1 MMTHRFIGRLLANAV
16 AGVLLATAAAL
27 PVQAQDTGRI
37 VGRIVDAQTGSGLPN
52 VTVRVAGS
60 AAATLSG
67 VDGRYVINAV
77 PAGAVSIEAQSI
89 GYGTKIVTGLLVPGG
104 GVVEQLIS
112 LDPAAVV
119 MAAIEVTAAAERGS
133 VNRSLEVQRTASGI
147 LNSIAAEQISR
158 SPDGDAAAAVQR
170 VSGVTVQDGRYVF
183 VRGLGERYTTTSLN
197 GSRIP
202 SPEPER
208 KMVPLDLFPTGLLQ
222 MITTSKT
229 FTPNLHGDFSG
240 AHVDIRTREYPLGR
254 EFTLSLS
261 QGVNSA
267 VTGYMLPMAPRAGG
281 EWLAAATRARQ
292 MPDIVRDTPR
302 PQPGPQTNAMVNAM
316 RNAWSVQERAG
327 RPSSSLGVSLGG
339 NDDVVGR
346 TIGYLFSGSY
356 SLGDEVNAGSV
367 RENPEGDRYEG
378 TVGRQSVLLG
388 GLLNLSTMVG
398 THSRVSLDNSYNR
411 TADNEARLERG
422 FYENH
427 GTNVQIERLR
437 YIERTV
443 RSSQLQAQHQL
454 GRRHRLDWSV
464 SSSAVSR
471 QEPDRSEFVTWLDPE
486 VPTWYNQEGAFRAYG
501 GLTESSVE
509 GAADYRLELGATG
522 RHTLRL
528 GGLFRTTERSA
539 FDNGYAIRSREW
551 TPTDPRWHMS
561 PEEFFDGR
569 FAQDAERIFELGIFN
584 AGGGYGAR
592 DRLAAG
598 YAMFEWQIMPWLQLI
613 SGARVERSAVA
624 VSYQDVLGTEG
635 LAEPRYTDV
644 LPAAA
649 LNIELTPTQKIRVAA
664 SQTLAR
670 PEYREIAPICYRA
683 GLGEEQRCGNPDLR
697 RTLIQNYDIRW
708 ERYPAVGQ
716 MMSVALF
723 MKRFDSPIEPRYQG
737 RSGTNSLWFENA
749 ASATNHGV
757 EVEARRS
764 LDVVWNRLA
773 GLTAFANA
781 TVMKSEVRTG
791 VDGDAVRAMTGQA
804 PYVVN
809 GGLTWTSTH
818 GSTSATI
825 LYNVVGERII
835 NARPSGLT
843 VPDMVEQPRP
853 GLDVSLRF
861 PLLSD
866 VAAKVDLKNLLDS
879 PYHVTQGDL
888 LRAWHRS
895 GRSASIGLSWR
906 AGQQ

>member
-229 FTPNLHGDFSG
+229 FTPNLQGDFSG
-240 AHVDIRTREYPLGR
+240 AQVDIRTREYPLGR

-281 EWLAAATRARQ
+281 EWLAAATRPRQ

-316 RNAWSVQERAG
+316 RNAWSVQERAAGPARHWGCLARRQRRRPRPHHRLPVLRHLLAGRRGERRLGPREPGRRPLRGHG
-327 RPSSSLGVSLGG
+327 RPAERAAGRAAQPQHHVRHAQPHLAQQQLQPDGG
-339 NDDVVGR
+339 QRGATR
-346 TIGYLFSGSY
+346 
-356 SLGDEVNAGSV
+356 
-367 RENPEGDRYEG
+367 
-378 TVGRQSVLLG
+378 
-388 GLLNLSTMVG
+388 
-398 THSRVSLDNSYNR
+398 
-411 TADNEARLERG
+411 ARLLREPRHEHPDRAAALRRADG
-422 FYENH
+422 PLEPAAGAASAH
-427 GTNVQIERLR
+427 GR
-437 YIERTV
+437 
-443 RSSQLQAQHQL
+443 A
-454 GRRHRLDWSV
+454 HRLDWSV

-509 GAADYRLELGATG
+509 GRPTTGSTSATRVTRCASAGCTAHRARRVRQRLRDPQPRVDADGSALAAEPESSSTAASRNGE
-522 RHTLRL
+522 TL
-528 GGLFRTTERSA
+528 
-539 FDNGYAIRSREW
+539 
-551 TPTDPRWHMS
+551 
-561 PEEFFDGR
+561 
-569 FAQDAERIFELGIFN
+569 FELGIFN
-584 AGGGYGAR
+584 AGGGYGAE
-592 DRLAAG
+592 DRLVAG
-598 YAMFEWQIMPWLQLI
+598 YAMVEWALCPAAADRRR
-613 SGARVERSAVA
+613 ARRAVSAVGLVRGRA
-624 VSYQDVLGTEG
+624 RQPAPGGT
-635 LAEPRYTDV
+635 RYTDV

-649 LNIELTPTQKIRVAA
+649 LNIDLTGRRSSGSRRRRRWRGPST
-664 SQTLAR
+664 AR
-670 PEYREIAPICYRA
+670 SRRSATAP
-683 GLGEEQRCGNPDLR
+683 
-697 RTLIQNYDIRW
+697 
-708 ERYPAVGQ
+708 
-716 MMSVALF
+716 
-723 MKRFDSPIEPRYQG
+723 
-737 RSGTNSLWFENA
+737 
-749 ASATNHGV
+749 ASARSSAAATRTCG
-757 EVEARRS
+757 AR
-764 LDVVWNRLA
+764 
-773 GLTAFANA
+773 
-781 TVMKSEVRTG
+781 
-791 VDGDAVRAMTGQA
+791 
-804 PYVVN
+804 
-809 GGLTWTSTH
+809 
-818 GSTSATI
+818 
-825 LYNVVGERII
+825 
-835 NARPSGLT
+835 
-843 VPDMVEQPRP
+843 
-853 GLDVSLRF
+853 
-861 PLLSD
+861 
-866 VAAKVDLKNLLDS
+866 
-879 PYHVTQGDL
+879 
-888 LRAWHRS
+888 
-895 GRSASIGLSWR
+895 
-906 AGQQ
+906 